1 MNRITRL
8 DFIFA
13 PKIDDVKLI
22 AFKRIA
28 KDYAFKVSFVKIFSV
43 DWQKGPLH
51 KFYYLKG
58 CR

>member
-22 AFKRIA
+22 AFKRVA
-28 KDYAFKVSFVKIFSV
+28 KDYAFKVSFVRIFSA
-43 DWQKGPLH
+43 DRQKGPLH
-51 KFYYLKG
+51 KFCYLKG